1 MERTHY
7 MVDGLANENMKTQV
21 KNALEKIDGVNNV
34 CVNVLKIQVIL
45 FIKIKIKFLQL
56 LREFYFFNYLLFY
69 VNVLLT
75 FNYFHIKSSVSRT
88 IKFTEVNI
96 LPHS

>member
-34 CVNVLKIQVIL
+34 CVDLARGSVEVIYNSPATL
-45 FIKIKIKFLQL
+45 LEIKQCI
-56 LREFYFFNYLLFY
+56 ENTGHP
-69 VNVLLT
+69 V
-75 FNYFHIKSSVSRT
+75 H
-88 IKFTEVNI
+88 
-96 LPHS
+96 